1 MRGSIV
7 CFSDGSGAVDADGH
21 SGAPRPEATADEGV
35 RTAAGAPVGG
45 PLRKAFTVV
54 EVLAEAQRPLTL
66 SELSRLANLPKS
78 TLHRL
83 MRALTDI
90 GLAVRRESKSYELGT
105 YLSRLEAAGGSA
117 GVQRLSCLVTPF
129 LIELFQLTGRIVSLG
144 TLSGTKVEHI
154 GALYRQEHV
163 ELAMALR
170 QPLPAHRSAAGRLL
184 LAVAERNPP
193 DRVGAAPAGADSDLA
208 GTGAMR
214 HEFERIRRSG
224 LSYARSECIP
234 ELVEL
239 AAPVRLG
246 KSGPVAAVVVG
257 DTVHSKDLRRSAR
270 VLRSTANAI
279 EQELVGAY

>member
-1 MRGSIV
+1 M
-7 CFSDGSGAVDADGH
+7 DADGH
-21 SGAPRPEATADEGV
+21 SRARRPETTAGEAVG
-35 RTAAGAPVGG
+35 TASTAPIGG

-83 MRALTDI
+83 LRALTDI
-90 GLAVRRESKSYELGT
+90 GLAVQRESKSYELGT
-105 YLSRLEAAGGSA
+105 YLSRLEATGGSA
-117 GVQRLSCLVTPF
+117 GVQQLSCLVTPF

-144 TLSGTKVEHI
+144 TLSGTKVKHV
-154 GALYRQEHV
+154 GALYRQEYV

-184 LAVAERNPP
+184 LAVAERNPA
-193 DRVGAAPAGADSDLA
+193 DRIDAAPGDADSDLA

-224 LSYARSECIP
+224 LSYARSECVP
-234 ELVEL
+234 DLVEL

-257 DTVHSKDLRRSAR
+257 DTVNSKDLRRVAR

-279 EQELVGAY
+279 EHELVGAY